1 MPASAAEQPHEG
13 GPLDVPLLVRETCQA
28 FEATA
33 LHRAAQLAELAV
45 RQTNKYLTDAAP
57 WKAHSDLEI
66 ELRRPRVI
74 RTILEALYV
83 MAHLFL
89 PFIPSGATRLLAA
102 LGHAKP
108 SVLQTLA
115 LNPLTCLAPNTPVAH
130 TSGKHASAFVSICQH
145 ASATSLPTPP

>member
-1 MPASAAEQPHEG
+1 M
-13 GPLDVPLLVRETCQA
+13 LTC
-28 FEATA
+28 
-33 LHRAAQLAELAV
+33 LV

-66 ELRRPRVI
+66 ELTLRRPRVI

-108 SVLQTLA
+108 SVLQALA
-115 LNPLTCLAPNTPVAH
+115 LNPLACLAPNTPVAH
-130 TSGKHASAFVSICQH
+130 TSGKHPSACVSIRQH
-145 ASATSLPTPP
+145 TAACVSIRQHSSATSLTTPP